1 LASLLSVIIYLPW
14 FLYQQYWDP
23 PGNRLLFWHLAGQ
36 LEGGKGGI
44 LSGIWENYKQL
55 SFGQVVQNKLWNV
68 QSLLFQSEGNP
79 GVAGYSGLLRPY
91 RQLFSESVFGAI
103 GILGWLG
110 LIAFFLFGLRD
121 INKARRIVIASIC
134 MSALTFCVVEYGESF
149 STRASLHIS
158 PMMISIG
165 LAVLAFG
172 ALIEH
177 CGVGAKLVI
186 VLSLANVVLLGPLQ
200 PTAAAIGW
208 GLEIWDFGTIALLAI
223 SVTVLFRYVFMLINL
238 ESNLLDEG

>member
-1 LASLLSVIIYLPW
+1 
-14 FLYQQYWDP
+14 
-23 PGNRLLFWHLAGQ
+23 
-36 LEGGKGGI
+36 
-44 LSGIWENYKQL
+44 
-55 SFGQVVQNKLWNV
+55 
-68 QSLLFQSEGNP
+68 
-79 GVAGYSGLLRPY
+79 
-91 RQLFSESVFGAI
+91 
-103 GILGWLG
+103 
-110 LIAFFLFGLRD
+110 
-121 INKARRIVIASIC
+121 
-134 MSALTFCVVEYGESF
+134 
-149 STRASLHIS
+149 
-158 PMMISIG
+158 MMISIG

-223 SVTVLFRYVFMLINL
+223 SVTVLFRYAFMLINL